1 MAKFS
6 DRFKSLRVER
16 QMSQQQMADFLHFSK
31 SRVNMYERGEREPNL
46 ETMEDIA
53 DRFNIDLDYL
63 IGRSD
68 TPNRSNWLNSLS
80 KAKPAQADELTS
92 DERAMLSAIR
102 ALPPA
107 KRQALLA
114 LLGIE

>member
-16 QMSQQQMADFLHFSK
+16 QLSQQQMADFLHFSK

-46 ETMEDIA
+46 ETMEEIA
-53 DRFNIDLDYL
+53 DRFNVDLDYL

-68 TPNRSNWLNSLS
+68 TPNRSGWLQSLS
-80 KAKPAQADELTS
+80 KEKPAQTDELS
-92 DERAMLSAIR
+92 PEERAILAAIR
-102 ALPPA
+102 ALPDA

>member
-1 MAKFS
+1 MPKFP
-6 DRFKSLRVER
+6 DRFKSLRLER
-16 QMSQQQMADFLHFSK
+16 HLSQQQMADLLGFSK

-46 ETMEDIA
+46 ETMEEIA

-63 IGRSD
+63 TGRSD
-68 TPNRSNWLNSLS
+68 TPNRSGWIQSLS
-80 KAKPAQADELTS
+80 TEKPVQADELS
-92 DERAMLSAIR
+92 PEERAILAAIR
-102 ALPPA
+102 ALPAA